1 MIMKRAGVCQGA
13 EDDVMMMMMI
23 RINEGEKGQRKM
35 VTPVRNLRKAIV
47 LESLRQQKSCLSRV
61 EALLQCLLGHM
72 LLSIGLSR
80 F

>member
-1 MIMKRAGVCQGA
+1 MIMKRAWVCQGA
-13 EDDVMMMMMI
+13 EDDVMMMI

-72 LLSIGLSR
+72 LLSIRS
-80 F
+80 

>member
-13 EDDVMMMMMI
+13 EDDVMMMI

-72 LLSIGLSR
+72 LLSIRS
-80 F
+80 

>member
-1 MIMKRAGVCQGA
+1 MMLMMMLMMVMM
-13 EDDVMMMMMI
+13 VMMVMMMMMMMMI

-47 LESLRQQKSCLSRV
+47 LESLRQQESCLSRV

-72 LLSIGLSR
+72 LLSIGS
-80 F
+80 

>member
-1 MIMKRAGVCQGA
+1 MIMKRALVCQCA
-13 EDDVMMMMMI
+13 KHDVMMMMI

-72 LLSIGLSR
+72 LLSIGS
-80 F
+80 

>member
-1 MIMKRAGVCQGA
+1 MIMKRAGVCQCA
-13 EDDVMMMMMI
+13 KHDVMMMI

-72 LLSIGLSR
+72 LLSIGS
-80 F
+80 

>member
-13 EDDVMMMMMI
+13 EDDVMMMI
-23 RINEGEKGQRKM
+23 RINEGGKGQRKM

-72 LLSIGLSR
+72 LLSIGS
-80 F
+80 

>member
-13 EDDVMMMMMI
+13 EDDVMMMMI

-72 LLSIGLSR
+72 LLSIGS
-80 F
+80 

>member
-13 EDDVMMMMMI
+13 EDDVMMMMI

-72 LLSIGLSR
+72 LLSIG